1 MPCNELFYAMLFYV
15 ACHYYF
21 IGQFIGVHNFIAP
34 PGYKL
39 NHRAFLFIFF
49 SCLQVTTTVPGR
61 AMRRVSSVPSRSH
74 SPAYASSMSP
84 SRGSLRTSV
93 GSAYGSPIVTEPK
106 PLSAIYST
114 TLPSAQRT
122 STTGGGSSGSPYNTQ
137 KNSPAALR
145 RMGSTNS
152 RSSRTTSPYQAS
164 AGSPSGRMG
173 SPLTMV
179 DNVNPP
185 LTKQPTHTS
194 SPVRASM
201 TAVPQ
206 HYSSTLPRSVL
217 HNTDPYGPQ
226 SYDIYERMTRPDSLA
241 GAPLHTHTHAHTYLL
256 YTVDQYFIYILSIK
270 LLTL

>member
-1 MPCNELFYAMLFYV
+1 MRNAKAE
-15 ACHYYF
+15 
-21 IGQFIGVHNFIAP
+21 GQASAQVPA
-34 PGYKL
+34 
-39 NHRAFLFIFF
+39 
-49 SCLQVTTTVPGR
+49 VTTTVPGR

-84 SRGSLRTSV
+84 SRGSLRTSA

-106 PLSAIYST
+106 PLSSIFST

-122 STTGGGSSGSPYNTQ
+122 STTGGGAGGSSSPYTTQ

-152 RSSRTTSPYQAS
+152 RSGSASRTTSPYQAS
-164 AGSPSGRMG
+164 AGSSSGRMG

-179 DNVNPP
+179 DNINPP
-185 LTKQPTHTS
+185 LTKQPTHS

-206 HYSSTLPRSVL
+206 HYSSTLPRSML

-226 SYDIYERMTRPDSLA
+226 SYDIYERMTRPDSLTGMRSSYA
-241 GAPLHTHTHAHTYLL
+241 SQHSQLGQDLRSAMSPDRHIAPIYEDRTFQGPLYRSPSHTQHGTL
-256 YTVDQYFIYILSIK
+256 YRSTS
-270 LLTL
+270 

>member
-1 MPCNELFYAMLFYV
+1 MQCCFMQHV
-15 ACHYYF
+15 
-21 IGQFIGVHNFIAP
+21 IIITVHNFIAP
-34 PGYKL
+34 PECKL
-39 NHRAFLFIFF
+39 NHRAFLFFF
-49 SCLQVTTTVPGR
+49 SCLQVTAAVPGR

-206 HYSSTLPRSVL
+206 HYSSTLPRSLL

-241 GAPLHTHTHAHTYLL
+241 GVPLRTHIRTHILAL
-256 YTVDQYFIYILSIK
+256 YGASVFYISSFESLSIK

>member
-1 MPCNELFYAMLFYV
+1 MQVPA
-15 ACHYYF
+15 
-21 IGQFIGVHNFIAP
+21 
-34 PGYKL
+34 
-39 NHRAFLFIFF
+39 
-49 SCLQVTTTVPGR
+49 VTTAVPGR

-106 PLSAIYST
+106 PLSSIFST

-122 STTGGGSSGSPYNTQ
+122 SATGGGGGSPYSTQ

-145 RMGSTNS
+145 RMGSMNS
-152 RSSRTTSPYQAS
+152 RSGSASRTTSPYQAT
-164 AGSPSGRMG
+164 AGSSSGRMG

-179 DNVNPP
+179 DGMNPP
-185 LTKQPTHTS
+185 LTKQPSHSS

-206 HYSSTLPRSVL
+206 HYSSTLPRSML

-226 SYDIYERMTRPDSLA
+226 SYDIYERMTRPDSLT
-241 GAPLHTHTHAHTYLL
+241 GAHT
-256 YTVDQYFIYILSIK
+256 
-270 LLTL
+270 

>member
-1 MPCNELFYAMLFYV
+1 MTPYC
-15 ACHYYF
+15 
-21 IGQFIGVHNFIAP
+21 
-34 PGYKL
+34 
-39 NHRAFLFIFF
+39 FLSDF
-49 SCLQVTTTVPGR
+49 QVPAVTTAVPGR

-106 PLSAIYST
+106 PLSSIFST

-122 STTGGGSSGSPYNTQ
+122 NTTGGGGSPFSTQ

-145 RMGSTNS
+145 RMGSANS
-152 RSSRTTSPYQAS
+152 RSGSASRTTSPYQAT
-164 AGSPSGRMG
+164 AGSTSGRMG

-179 DNVNPP
+179 DSINPA
-185 LTKQPTHTS
+185 LTKQPTHSS

-206 HYSSTLPRSVL
+206 HYSSTLPHSML

-226 SYDIYERMTRPDSLA
+226 SYDIYERMTRPDSLT
-241 GAPLHTHTHAHTYLL
+241 GDHIYIHTYTHTLQPAHL
-256 YTVDQYFIYILSIK
+256 DSQIRR
-270 LLTL
+270 